1 MQKAPWNKLI
11 IKWLSHISGHAR
23 IQDVHFRIFFILYF
37 LKLFACRGLYIQ
49 AFIFCLPIYCL
60 QNLQVCGV
68 DFNPGQKSL
77 GHQTFFLCFY
87 YWLEIDSILCK
98 ITLSTPPLP
107 SSIQCWSWS
116 DAHAT
121 FLINFQHWTGWGWG
135 GGLWIKLTSLNVQV
149 SQHFW
154 PGLLVQN
161 YWLEALFY
169 RLFNLL
175 QLSTFFLVVQW

>member
-1 MQKAPWNKLI
+1 M
-11 IKWLSHISGHAR
+11 
-23 IQDVHFRIFFILYF
+23 F
-37 LKLFACRGLYIQ
+37 LYI
-49 AFIFCLPIYCL
+49 FKSFHCNIITCHSCLTTGNYLLRIYACVYVIL
-60 QNLQVCGV
+60 ASKINEVTAPAMVQISELFVCNQQIVRTISCMSRKLRTDIKKLAKIYNLQFIIFP
-68 DFNPGQKSL
+68 DNPGQKSL
-77 GHQTFFLCFY
+77 GHHNVFLCFY

-107 SSIQCWSWS
+107 SPIQCWSWS

-154 PGLLVQN
+154 PG
-161 YWLEALFY
+161 
-169 RLFNLL
+169 
-175 QLSTFFLVVQW
+175 